1 MFGPLHPLRRGFPLL
16 TLAVGMGLAAGVHE
30 SFAHE
35 TGPGETRHRRTEARL
50 ERAGFELVGAPR
62 RKGDFLIV
70 TATRESIS
78 WRIVVDQRSGEIVGQ
93 RPIGYAPQVAD

>member
-1 MFGPLHPLRRGFPLL
+1 MGLVAGGHGALAHESGLSETRRGR
-16 TLAVGMGLAAGVHE
+16 A
-30 SFAHE
+30 
-35 TGPGETRHRRTEARL
+35 EARL

-93 RPIGYAPQVAD
+93 RPIGFAPQVAD